1 VKTVQEFWRAIE
13 EATSGYQERFLIHS
27 RDAEWRRL
35 VEEAHGERDRAYL
48 TSAEYLAAK
57 NNAVAERDRLKS
69 ELAEARR
76 RANDATAMVRDAC
89 SAHSDGCRCEWCTF
103 LVAATPAEQAHPTS
117 KDDDQC
123 ARCPWPRKH
132 HGPTGKFPC
141 EGFVET
147 AEQAQG
153 KGAKRYVACAGTC
166 GRRVM
171 VYPGEDP
178 VWHCGNAHC
187 QIRTAAPDGH
197 HRSSRE
203 ASMSTQ
209 TENYAEKVSM
219 PVDSDAQRHDN
230 GLIAQVAAL
239 AKRVDALFYAVGEM
253 GGNHYLNTAPP
264 PPEAAGPGHAFC
276 CKFASSHPA
285 GCSKACLCDI
295 CDEMQWK
302 CTGSP
307 IHAVPPIPGGGAR

>member
-1 VKTVQEFWRAIE
+1 
-13 EATSGYQERFLIHS
+13 
-27 RDAEWRRL
+27 
-35 VEEAHGERDRAYL
+35 
-48 TSAEYLAAK
+48 
-57 NNAVAERDRLKS
+57 
-69 ELAEARR
+69 
-76 RANDATAMVRDAC
+76 
-89 SAHSDGCRCEWCTF
+89 
-103 LVAATPAEQAHPTS
+103 
-117 KDDDQC
+117 
-123 ARCPWPRKH
+123 
-132 HGPTGKFPC
+132 
-141 EGFVET
+141 
-147 AEQAQG
+147 
-153 KGAKRYVACAGTC
+153 
-166 GRRVM
+166 
-171 VYPGEDP
+171 
-178 VWHCGNAHC
+178 
-187 QIRTAAPDGH
+187 
-197 HRSSRE
+197 
-203 ASMSTQ
+203 MSTQ